1 MNYIILNGI
10 NSTTIRGLLIQSLP
24 PITKPLMR
32 TQVDVVDGRD
42 GDTVTPLGYAAYDKP
57 ITIGLHGNYDIN
69 EVIAFF
75 ATSGTVVFSNEPDKY
90 YRYAVYAQI
99 DFERLIRF
107 RTATVTFHVQ
117 PFKYSAAETT
127 VKFNNQL
134 LNFADAI
141 KTVSGITAS
150 LVGNVVSI
158 SGSASAAT
166 DIRLPISAVTIDN
179 DDYILE
185 AFSAGNNVDI
195 VSMRLIY
202 NNTSTSF
209 GNAALQLDNNNV
221 VKLNGSGA
229 ASYNYLHFHVDPGD
243 INITVNVLL
252 CRASN
257 VTMTIRNNGNTYAK
271 PQLTVYGYG
280 GVNITL
286 NGKQI
291 FAMLLD
297 GNVMIDVEKM
307 NAYKDGVLKNRAVI
321 GDYDNL
327 ALPPG
332 INRISFSGM
341 VSGMEINLY
350 SRWT

>member
-57 ITIGLHGNYDIN
+57 ITIGLHGNFDIDA
-69 EVIAFF
+69 VISFF
-75 ATSGTVVFSNEPDKY
+75 STSGTVIFSNEPDKY

-99 DFERLIRF
+99 DFDRLIRF
-107 RTATVTFHVQ
+107 KTATVTFHVQ

-127 VKFNNQL
+127 VKFDNQL
-134 LNFADAI
+134 INFADAI
-141 KTVSGITAS
+141 KTVGGITAS
-150 LVGNVVSI
+150 LVNGVVSI

-166 DIRLPISAVTIDN
+166 NIRLPIPAVTIDN
-179 DDYILE
+179 DAYILE
-185 AFSAGNNVDI
+185 AFATGNNVEN
-195 VSMRLIY
+195 VAMRLI
-202 NNTSTSF
+202 NNDTSTSF
-209 GNAALQLDNNNV
+209 GNSALQLDENHV
-221 VKLNGSGA
+221 ATLNGSGA
-229 ASYNYLHFHVDPGD
+229 ATYNYLHFHVDPGD

-257 VTMTIRNNGNTYAK
+257 VTMTIRNNGNTFAK
-271 PQLTVYGYG
+271 PQLTVYGFG

-291 FAMLLD
+291 LAMLLD
-297 GNVMIDVEKM
+297 GNVTIDVEKM

-321 GDYDNL
+321 GNYDDL
-327 ALPPG
+327 SLQPG

-341 VSGMEINLY
+341 VSGMDINLY